1 MALDKR
7 IKFQISQSNKT
18 RMKCC
23 NCSKCV
29 CVERVLALCAN
40 VSKCNWIAQHSQ
52 LRGQLT
58 SVVINR
64 FPIVKHW
71 F

>member
-1 MALDKR
+1 MLQLFKV
-7 IKFQISQSNKT
+7 
-18 RMKCC
+18 
-23 NCSKCV
+23 CV
-29 CVERVLALCAN
+29 CVECVLALCAN